1 MKDNGNLLVAIL
13 SWLWWVMHLV
23 VRCDGAVEGRDR
35 RYFRGVWWIGVVALP
50 VIGGLALSDPEGLLS
65 SITALMFVAMIGLW
79 GVTCIVVWVL
89 LLRGSCGTPSHKTVV
104 V

>member
-1 MKDNGNLLVAIL
+1 
-13 SWLWWVMHLV
+13 MHLV
-23 VRCDGAVEGRDR
+23 VHRSMGRVEGGEP
-35 RYFRGVWWIGVVALP
+35 RYIRGVWWIGVVMLP

-79 GVTCIVVWVL
+79 GLTCIVVWVL
-89 LLRGSCGTPSHKTVV
+89 LVRGSCGTSHQTVV